1 MNLIDGL
8 DGLAAGIGAIACT
21 VIAVLAL
28 AGGNVVLAVM
38 MLALTGS
45 LSGFLFFNFNP
56 ARIFMGDCGSMFLG
70 FLLGSAS
77 VMCATKSAALVGLAL
92 PVLALG
98 VPIFDTL
105 FSMLRRFLE
114 RRSMFSADR
123 RHFHHKLFDMGL
135 KQRHVVIT
143 IYVIT
148 LLSAGLGMF
157 MIVAGNISSLMIFLC
172 ILLLLLLAFQVV
184 GSVRLRDTIAAL
196 QKKYAITKQ
205 GHDEIRGFEDAQL
218 HFRNARTYD
227 QWWSA
232 ICNAAEQM
240 DFAWVSL
247 KTRDKDGTIRTK
259 VWRTTEAQPDLSNI
273 VTMTIPL
280 RNHGRAGPMEFEIAI
295 SLNSSYE
302 SAGHRAK
309 LFGRLIDEHE
319 VMSKV

>member
-1 MNLIDGL
+1 
-8 DGLAAGIGAIACT
+8 
-21 VIAVLAL
+21 
-28 AGGNVVLAVM
+28 
-38 MLALTGS
+38 
-45 LSGFLFFNFNP
+45 
-56 ARIFMGDCGSMFLG
+56 
-70 FLLGSAS
+70 
-77 VMCATKSAALVGLAL
+77 
-92 PVLALG
+92 
-98 VPIFDTL
+98 
-105 FSMLRRFLE
+105 
-114 RRSMFSADR
+114 MFSADR

-135 KQRHVVIT
+135 KHRHVVIT
-143 IYVIT
+143 IYVMT

-157 MIVAGNISSLMIFLC
+157 MIVAGNISALMIFLC
-172 ILLLLLLAFQVV
+172 ILLLLFFAFQVV
-184 GSVRLRDTIAAL
+184 GSVRLTETIAAL
-196 QKKYAITKQ
+196 QQKYAITQ
-205 GHDEIRGFEDAQL
+205 QVREEIRGFEDAQL

-232 ICNAAEQM
+232 ICKAAEQM

-247 KTRDKDGTIRTK
+247 KTRDKDGTVQTE